1 MRVIIQPTE
10 PEELSLIYSS
20 WKQSTLWSSSG
31 SAKRSCLWPRVTQA
45 QHYILATVVLDD
57 WLKRAAVCLTARA
70 EAAPTLALGWV
81 MAGIELDTPTVYYC
95 WVKPQYRRQGV
106 AKALVREALVQMG
119 GYHPPRGGP
128 VAAQWQFSTPLRK
141 PMTMHQHGGRYV
153 GLVPGKVS
161 G

>member
-20 WKQSTLWSSSG
+20 WKHSTLWSSSG

-106 AKALVREALVQMG
+106 AKALVQSAREHLAAD
-119 GYHPPRGGP
+119 RGEPVGP
-128 VAAQWQFSTPLRK
+128 WQFSTPLRK